1 MVAAFSF
8 LKVCDGKLQ
17 AQKCHKPT
25 RNDELLRRTI
35 EFCRFLAKRAPVISP
50 KTLLD

>member
-8 LKVCDGKLQ
+8 VKVCDAYWQ
-17 AQKCHKPT
+17 AQKCHKPA

-35 EFCRFLAKRAPVISP
+35 EFCRFLAKRGPVISP
-50 KTLLD
+50 ETLLD